1 MLTHACFTYL
11 AAVAS
16 MLTLMFIAWERYY
29 AVMYPHSSRGRINA
43 NKLRLLITVSWLVA
57 FGYASLEFW
66 IIKFDEQKNSCIYD
80 WSEALWK
87 TDVFVW
93 CIGLSS
99 VPLGIEVGLYV
110 RVVYRLWGKKDQ
122 SKEISQRSLMI
133 QRKRLTKTVLVIS
146 IINII
151 LRLPIDIH
159 YFLSTFAGDT
169 FTTADW
175 WKPVSFS
182 VSHLMLVLN
191 SAVNPV
197 IYAAQDRA
205 FRKQDIVRLGRTSR
219 RMHAMIPEVTLA
231 TELWKGP
238 DFKISGPND
247 GHSAPELYFDGPILP
262 STVKDLQLS
271 VVWRDRGS
279 GSRKGELYITLM
291 RPAANGEHM
300 QIADHPRLFGFAEQH
315 KTEAYKEIYSD
326 HPVVAEA

>member
-1 MLTHACFTYL
+1 MASSLETTFKVLFSVVIVSNLVGNSLVISVVSLHRRMQTPMNCLLANLALADFFVGLFLIPRTLLNDLYSHPGGWIGDFLCKMLTHACFTYL

-80 WSEALWK
+80 WSETLWK

-122 SKEISQRSLMI
+122 TKEISQRSLMI

-169 FTTADW
+169 FTTAVW

-197 IYAAQDRA
+197 IYAAQDRT
-205 FRKQDIVRLGRTSR
+205 FRKRMWSLLKNGCGRSGRVMNTSS
-219 RMHAMIPEVTLA
+219 LQA
-231 TELWKGP
+231 T
-238 DFKISGPND
+238 N
-247 GHSAPELYFDGPILP
+247 
-262 STVKDLQLS
+262 
-271 VVWRDRGS
+271 
-279 GSRKGELYITLM
+279 
-291 RPAANGEHM
+291 
-300 QIADHPRLFGFAEQH
+300 
-315 KTEAYKEIYSD
+315 
-326 HPVVAEA
+326 